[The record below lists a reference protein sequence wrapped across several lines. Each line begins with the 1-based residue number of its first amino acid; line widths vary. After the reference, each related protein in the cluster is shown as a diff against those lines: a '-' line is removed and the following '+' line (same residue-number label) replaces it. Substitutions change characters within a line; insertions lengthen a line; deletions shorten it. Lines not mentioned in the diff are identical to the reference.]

1 MTTPISRTRAA
12 AIGQDT
18 VRILEAG
25 QYQTSDGKIVA
36 IRDMLAK
43 AVNGTRSYPPDAELP
58 TVGKGTHATRYE
70 VNNET
75 TLTAAYRL
83 AQAGRRVAALNFASA
98 KHPGGGFLGGA
109 RAQEES
115 LARSSGLY
123 ACLLHNRMYRYH
135 EALKDPM
142 YSDYVIYSPD
152 VPIFKNDD
160 GALLDAPYVCSF
172 LTSPAVNAKVVLD
185 RNPNAHSAIR
195 EAMQR
200 RINKVL
206 TVAAIHQHDTVI
218 LGAWGCGVFGN
229 DSAEIAELFHAALT
243 GNFQGVFD
251 TVVFAITDWSS
262 EQRFIGP
269 FRKVFRWSNH
279 V

>member
-1 MTTPISRTRAA
+1 
-12 AIGQDT
+12 
-18 VRILEAG
+18 
-25 QYQTSDGKIVA
+25 
-36 IRDMLAK
+36 
-43 AVNGTRSYPPDAELP
+43 
-58 TVGKGTHATRYE
+58 
-70 VNNET
+70 
-75 TLTAAYRL
+75 
-83 AQAGRRVAALNFASA
+83 
-98 KHPGGGFLGGA
+98 
-109 RAQEES
+109 
-115 LARSSGLY
+115 
-123 ACLLHNRMYRYH
+123 MYRYH

-142 YSDYVIYSPD
+142 YSDYVLYSPD
-152 VPIFKNDD
+152 VPVFKNDD
-160 GALLDAPYVCSF
+160 GALLDAPYLCSF